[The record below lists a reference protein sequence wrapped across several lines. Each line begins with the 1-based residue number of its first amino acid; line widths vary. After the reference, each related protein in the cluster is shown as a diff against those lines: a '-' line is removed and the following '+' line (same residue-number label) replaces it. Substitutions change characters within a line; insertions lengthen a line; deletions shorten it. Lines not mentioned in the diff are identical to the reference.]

1 VHARAYPRVP
11 LLAARA
17 PPISRANCPLRS
29 TAEYTQSM
37 QPLRARHA
45 AQLALP
51 GAQLHSNPFRV
62 HDAASANV
70 FFIPVYASAACRETA
85 TNHGRCAAGQS
96 AERAATRTT
105 QRRASRAAYNMGRG
119 CAQVT
124 RDSAGASR
132 TWRVPRGVAVDFAPP
147 LCCAAHLRAKL
158 VACRAKLVACR
169 ARGRWT
175 KKRMN
180 ACCAALRVARSRVH
194 RIGSTV
200 TAGRALMVE
209 AVRHLR
215 STAPYWDRS
224 VSNQCSLYC
233 TGTGAR
239 VRACVCRC
247 LRLLC
252 GQPRQASPERDVDGH
267 K

>member
-1 VHARAYPRVP
+1 VRASVHARAYPRVP

-37 QPLRARHA
+37 QPLRPRHA

-105 QRRASRAAYNMGRG
+105 QRGATRAAY
-119 CAQVT
+119 
-124 RDSAGASR
+124 SAGR
-132 TWRVPRGVAVDFAPP
+132 RVQHTTWDMAAPRSHATAQGPAARGACPAAAAVDFAPP
-147 LCCAAHLRAKL
+147 LCCAAHS
-158 VACRAKLVACR
+158 RAKLVACR
-169 ARGRWT
+169 ARGRRT

-194 RIGSTV
+194 RIGLGCD
-200 TAGRALMVE
+200 GRAG
-209 AVRHLR
+209 ADGR
-215 STAPYWDRS
+215 SSAAP
-224 VSNQCSLYC
+224 
-233 TGTGAR
+233 A
-239 VRACVCRC
+239 
-247 LRLLC
+247 
-252 GQPRQASPERDVDGH
+252 VDGAVLGSVRVQSV
-267 K
+267 

>member
-1 VHARAYPRVP
+1 MHARAYPRVP

-37 QPLRARHA
+37 QPLRPRHA

-105 QRRASRAAYNMGRG
+105 QRGASRAAYNMGRG

-132 TWRVPRGVAVDFAPP
+132 TWRVPRGRGGGLRTAAVLRGAFARETRRVSRAGASDEKTNE
-147 LCCAAHLRAKL
+147 CMLR
-158 VACRAKLVACR
+158 RA
-169 ARGRWT
+169 
-175 KKRMN
+175 
-180 ACCAALRVARSRVH
+180 ACCALSRAP
-194 RIGSTV
+194 RWLDCD
-200 TAGRALMVE
+200 GRAGADGRSSAAPAFDR
-209 AVRHLR
+209 AVLGSVRVQSVQPIPHRHR
-215 STAPYWDRS
+215 HRHRRA
-224 VSNQCSLYC
+224 
-233 TGTGAR
+233 
-239 VRACVCRC
+239 RACVCRC

-252 GQPRQASPERDVDGH
+252 GLAPAG
-267 K
+267 